1 MPFFPIFSVN
11 NYNEMLTK
19 LGWYT
24 FGGALLCIFT
34 LRQFTPLVTQVTACI
49 DSVFPK
55 EAADVLPFP
64 ISLVSVFILAIATAL
79 VAHAIKLHD
88 RLSNL
93 LGIRNEFDVN
103 YVLYPLAI
111 ASGANLSVAQFNKV
125 RQLRKSLMG
134 STFYAY
140 VSSTNPVI
148 DSHTITQ
155 ALTNW
160 SWFWVCLEAIA
171 FLTVTAIILAIYGAW
186 PAAASLLIAC
196 MVLLLLMRF
205 FRLQSATY
213 AESQV
218 EQVLRD
224 SARRAAVAAEF
235 NAL

>member
-1 MPFFPIFSVN
+1 MSFFPILTVN
-11 NYNEMLTK
+11 NYKEMLSK

-24 FGGALLCIFT
+24 CGVALLCIFV
-34 LRQFTPLVTQVTACI
+34 LRQFVPPVAQLSAYI

-55 EAADVLPFP
+55 EVADVLPFP
-64 ISLVSVFILAIATAL
+64 ISLVGVFILAIATAL

-88 RLSNL
+88 RLSDL
-93 LGIRNEFDVN
+93 LRIRDEFDVN

-111 ASGANLSVAQFNKV
+111 ASGASMSVAQFNKV

-134 STFYAY
+134 SSFYAY
-140 VSSTNPVI
+140 ASSTSPVI
-148 DSHTITQ
+148 DNHTIVQ

-171 FLTVTAIILAIYGAW
+171 LLTVTAIILAIYGAW
-186 PAAASLLIAC
+186 LPSAWLLIAC
-196 MVLLLLMRF
+196 TALLLLMRF
-205 FRLQSATY
+205 FRLQSAKY

-224 SARRAAVAAEF
+224 GTRRAAVAAAF